1 MKNEK
6 KVEYMIFPRIA
17 ALSEVLWTSPDKKN
31 WSLFE
36 TKIEPLMKRYESW
49 GVTVNPGYFDIGS
62 NVTSTSNKNGVTLS
76 LNCNAKS
83 GQMNWDSPLTG
94 LYQGPVTIQA
104 SNLYT
109 AKFIGNDQ
117 KVKSTFSQLVEINKA
132 TGKDVTLRQQ
142 PSRSYPG
149 DGPFTLVNGIRNNT
163 EKNIH
168 FKKYLGYSGEN
179 LEATIDLGLETP
191 VKNIKVWF
199 LHQPSSW
206 IHQPSSIEIS
216 SSNDGTDFKKMGNSE
231 KLIFEHGSQQIGY
244 IELNINSIQRYIKVL
259 VKNKGTIPAGNPGEG
274 NKSWLFVD
282 EIQIN

>member
-1 MKNEK
+1 
-6 KVEYMIFPRIA
+6 
-17 ALSEVLWTSPDKKN
+17 
-31 WSLFE
+31 
-36 TKIEPLMKRYESW
+36 
-49 GVTVNPGYFDIGS
+49 
-62 NVTSTSNKNGVTLS
+62 
-76 LNCNAKS
+76 
-83 GQMNWDSPLTG
+83 
-94 LYQGPVTIQA
+94 
-104 SNLYT
+104 
-109 AKFIGNDQ
+109 
-117 KVKSTFSQLVEINKA
+117 VEINKA